1 MTNLRTEVENTASN
15 YEKIR
20 VTKEERLAHDLN
32 QKVFVDRSQNDQLRE
47 HLKDLEDK
55 RQN

>member
-1 MTNLRTEVENTASN
+1 MHEKLKDLEKNMTNLRTEVENTASN

-32 QKVFVDRSQNDQLRE
+32 QKVFVDRSQND
-47 HLKDLEDK
+47 
-55 RQN
+55 